1 MSDSRKT
8 SPALP
13 EHSSC
18 STASRKTSGA
28 GNSHRST
35 DELLPCPF
43 CGSGGNLIND
53 LSHFPIQFCVLCEKP
68 SCATEGP
75 VKETR
80 SNAVKAWNTRAG
92 QVADQGLAYGLAK
105 AVGRFTD
112 MTPEQVLKLAKACSP
127 AGE

>member
-1 MSDSRKT
+1 VSDSRKT

-18 STASRKTSGA
+18 STASRKTPGA

-92 QVADQGLAYGLAK
+92 QVADL
-105 AVGRFTD
+105 RS
-112 MTPEQVLKLAKACSP
+112 MTFEQVKEAIKLNKIDGVPILIQVATK
-127 AGE
+127 GE